1 MSKSKRAAQAVTPA
15 PKNGIKRWFAGD
27 GGSLRGGWL
36 LAVSLAA
43 WLGASLLARRG
54 LSAGFA
60 ALFGA
65 WGIDAS
71 SAARAPG
78 WARLLYAWHG
88 SLITLLVS
96 GLLLALAAALRR
108 LWRLPA
114 GKAPFEIGA
123 AAKAWLLGTGLAV
136 LIAALCLLPDSMRPE
151 WPLSRPR
158 IGIGTAMLW
167 LISLAG
173 AMAEEAFTKRV
184 LFDGLR
190 EKWGTGWAVLCACA
204 VFFLMNGGL
213 SGSALSA
220 VNVALLGLAGCAI
233 YARFGFLSAAAFRWG
248 WSAANVF
255 LLGFG
260 GGDYA
265 VYRLYAV
272 SENALTGGD
281 AGFIYGAWATLLLA
295 ALLAL
300 LKRDGIRAAFSRLK
314 RP

>member
-1 MSKSKRAAQAVTPA
+1 MSRSKRAAQAVTPA

-27 GGSLRGGWL
+27 GGAVRGGWL
-36 LAVSLAA
+36 LAASLAA
-43 WLGASLLARRG
+43 WLAASLLIRRG

-65 WGIDAS
+65 WRIDAV

-78 WARLLYAWHG
+78 WARTLYAWHG

-96 GLLLALAAALRR
+96 GALLALAAALRR

-114 GKAPFEIGA
+114 GKTPFEMGA
-123 AAKAWLLGTGLAV
+123 AAKAWLLGTGMVV
-136 LIAALCLLPDSMRPE
+136 LIAALCLLPDSMRME

-158 IGIGTAMLW
+158 IGIGTAVLW
-167 LISLAG
+167 IISLAG
-173 AMAEEAFTKRV
+173 ALAEEDFSKRV
-184 LFDGLR
+184 LYDGLR
-190 EKWGTGWAVLCACA
+190 ARWGAGWAALCACA
-204 VFFLMNGGL
+204 AFFLTNGGF

-220 VNVALLGLAGCAI
+220 VNVMLLGLAGCAI
-233 YARFGFLSAAAFRWG
+233 YARLGFWAAAAFRWG

-260 GGDYA
+260 GGEYA

-272 SENALTGGD
+272 SENGLTGGD
-281 AGFIYGAWATLLLA
+281 AGFIYGGWTTLLLA
-295 ALLAL
+295 AVIAWLE
-300 LKRDGIRAAFSRLK
+300 RDRIRAVAGRLK
-314 RP
+314 RK

>member
-1 MSKSKRAAQAVTPA
+1 MSRSKRAAQAVTPA
-15 PKNGIKRWFAGD
+15 PKNGIRRWFAD
-27 GGSLRGGWL
+27 EGGAVRGGWL
-36 LAVSLAA
+36 LAVSLVV

-60 ALFGA
+60 ALFRT

-88 SLITLLVS
+88 SLITLLAS

-108 LWRLPA
+108 LWRLPP
-114 GKAPFEIGA
+114 GRPPFEKGA
-123 AAKAWLLGTGLAV
+123 AARAWLLGTGMAA

-158 IGIGTAMLW
+158 IGAGTAVLW

-173 AMAEEAFTKRV
+173 ALAEEAFTKRV

-190 EKWGTGWAVLCACA
+190 ERWGAGWAALCACA
-204 VFFLMNGGL
+204 AFFVSNGGYA
-213 SGSALSA
+213 GNALSA
-220 VNVALLGLAGCAI
+220 VNVALLGLACCAV
-233 YARFGFLSAAAFRWG
+233 YARAGLWAAAAFRWG
-248 WSAANVF
+248 WSAANVL

-281 AGFIYGAWATLLLA
+281 AGFIYGAWTTLMLA
-295 ALLAL
+295 ALLAWTRRGPICARL
-300 LKRDGIRAAFSRLK
+300 ARMKRK
-314 RP
+314 